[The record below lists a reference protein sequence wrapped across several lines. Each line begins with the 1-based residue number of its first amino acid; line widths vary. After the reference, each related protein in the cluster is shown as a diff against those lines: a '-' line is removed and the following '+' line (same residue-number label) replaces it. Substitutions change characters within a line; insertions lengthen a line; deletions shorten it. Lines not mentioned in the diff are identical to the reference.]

1 MPAAVTIDDAIA
13 YASTDIATLSYAGV
27 KSLYTQMGLWI
38 TGMFGSPLAAST
50 TTGIFPPSQNTTK
63 DPGQRVVTD
72 WVAQSVI
79 AKSAIEGTT
88 AGSSKVPGTSAVIE
102 AVVRT
107 LYAVKFGVT
116 NTNITAAQRT
126 AVIALYNLT
135 WQ

>member
-13 YASTDIATLSYAGV
+13 YASGDIAALSYGGV

-38 TGMFGSPLAAST
+38 AGMFGTTLDASS
-50 TTGIFPPSQNTTK
+50 TTGIFPPSQNATK
-63 DPGQRVVTD
+63 DPGQKVVTN
-72 WVAQSVI
+72 WVSQSVL
-79 AKSAIEGTT
+79 AKAAIEGTT

-102 AVVRT
+102 AVVRA
-107 LYAVKFGVT
+107 LYAVKFGT
-116 NTNITAAQRT
+116 TANYITTTQRT